1 MQAAPN
7 QRLTLWIALGLN
19 ATMFLVGLAIGL
31 VGQSSGLIADSL
43 DMLADATAYGI
54 ALWAIHKA
62 PQFQARA
69 AFTSGIFLALL
80 GFGALGDA
88 LRRGLVGSAPEGTYM
103 IATALLSLGVN
114 VTVMRLLGRVRE
126 EGVHLK
132 AAWIFTRADVV
143 ANAGV
148 ILSGLIILVTGWR
161 MTDVVVGAL
170 IAAYIVKESFEIL
183 ADARR
188 ELTIQ
193 KVP

>member
-1 MQAAPN
+1 LMRAAPN

-19 ATMFLVGLAIGL
+19 ATMFLVGLTVGW

-62 PQFQARA
+62 PKFQARA

-80 GFGALGDA
+80 GSGALGDA

-148 ILSGLIILVTGWR
+148 ILSGVIIMVTGWR

-170 IAAYIVKESFEIL
+170 IAAYIVKESIEIL
-183 ADARR
+183 VEARR
-188 ELTIQ
+188 ELI
-193 KVP
+193 KAN